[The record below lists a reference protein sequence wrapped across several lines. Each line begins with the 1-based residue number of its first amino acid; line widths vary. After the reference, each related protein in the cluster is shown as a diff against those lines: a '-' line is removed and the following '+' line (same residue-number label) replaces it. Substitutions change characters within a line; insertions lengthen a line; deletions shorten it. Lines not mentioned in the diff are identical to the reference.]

1 MKKALWL
8 LSLLVLT
15 VSLTACGGSSGSSDT
30 TTTPTSG
37 LSGAV
42 AAAPVK
48 DAKVYAKYTSLTAE
62 AQAADSTKSDL
73 LVGTT
78 DANGAI
84 VFDAAA
90 VAKLDRSKNVFLY
103 SKDGVK
109 FASKFDTRKM
119 VTEAAAPEGEN
130 YFYGSLR
137 AVLAP
142 EATTAYLTVANTLV
156 ADLVAD
162 GATYVDATNTVLNF
176 VQNRLGVTAMANPLG
191 NPLES
196 LERAEFV
203 SQAVL
208 ISFGVS
214 EAAVT
219 DGTAKF
225 GDIKTTID
233 SKKVAVD
240 YDAVLDAVKKALK
253 KDGYDIDVVALEK
266 GNTVSST
273 PLTYV
278 LKFDTSASA
287 FKTKF
292 GAKAGARDYYVLKA
306 DADNAAT
313 DMSFTLVAKINSD
326 TDPDSGRYMLKSYEG
341 QGTLQQG
348 AVDVKDGDVF
358 STLNKFSIAV
368 PVDSKGDAIKGGF
381 TNAKIVFVAVDK
393 DNQPVKGIEEVV
405 VTVKVIDEK
414 EVIVAENG
422 FSATKP
428 TSFNISLK
436 NDVVPADSNHA
447 KRFDSDSSSDA
458 ITFTSDITLLNDLK
472 AEDAKDKVFV
482 RVTAPAGFVFT
493 GVNKDQVKGEP
504 ETSDKLT
511 SVEVPVTADGDT
523 TATAEFA
530 AKMMYNVAGTED
542 FKMGVL
548 KTEVLSSGIVIAEK
562 EYTLGF
568 AADATYFDT
577 VRDYALTSVA
587 EAVLGAKATK
597 VALKG
602 EVKATFSTWGY
613 EVAAANA
620 ALPTDKVTNDSFNT
634 YKAYAVA
641 EAADQYDTLVGEVDK
656 VGGAGTATSFAITP
670 AVIDVKAINKG
681 VVTLTFDLAD
691 SNGEASGTDP
701 VTFKHGTEG
710 KYFVRIDL
718 ADTIT
723 NNASEL
729 QKAGGL
735 KVELVTPKA
744 VEVTSAKLK
753 GSAVVIPTQNQ
764 GGTKTFLVKNAES
777 TDALADI
784 DTVTY
789 TVEIAEAEKPEFTT
803 IATGWTF
810 VAGLDGCSAVTTTAV
825 TPTVKKVGDVYEL
838 TFDIN
843 GKKVTSSNNSDQDGT
858 IKVSRAS
865 ADNNGGSK
873 IDSDKAGFTYKVP

>member
-208 ISFGVS
+208 ISFGLS

-225 GDIKTTID
+225 GDIKGTID
-233 SKKVAVD
+233 TKDVAVN
-240 YDAVLDAVKKALK
+240 YDLVLAAVKLALK

-266 GNTVSST
+266 DKTVSST
-273 PLTYV
+273 PLTYE
-278 LKFDTSASA
+278 LAFKDTSAGT

-292 GAKAGARDYYVLKA
+292 GAKAGARYYYVLKA
-306 DADNAAT
+306 KADNAAT

-358 STLNKFSIAV
+358 NTLNKFSIAV

-428 TSFNISLK
+428 VSFNISLK

-530 AKMMYNVAGTED
+530 AKVMYNVAGTED

-548 KTEVLSSGIVIAEK
+548 KTEVVSSGIVIAEK

-587 EAVLGAKATK
+587 EAVMAPKGTK

-620 ALPTDKVTNDSFNT
+620 ALPTDKVTTDSFNT

-656 VGGAGTATSFAITP
+656 VGGSGTATSFAITP

-701 VTFKHGTEG
+701 VTFKHTAEG

-718 ADTIT
+718 TDTIDNHT
-723 NNASEL
+723 GDL

-753 GSAVVIPTQNQ
+753 GSAVTITN
-764 GGTKTFLVKNAES
+764 GGAGKIFLVNDGISTNAF
-777 TDALADI
+777 ADI

-789 TVEIAEAEKPEFTT
+789 TVEIAESEKPEFTT

-810 VAGLDGCSAVTTTAV
+810 VADGVNCKSLDSDTV
-825 TPTVKKVGDVYEL
+825 TPSVKKVGDVYEL

-843 GKKVTSSNNSDQDGT
+843 GKKVTSGSSAGQAAT
-858 IKVSRAS
+858 IGVSRAS
-865 ADNNGGSK
+865 ASNNGGSK
-873 IDSDKAGFTYKVP
+873 IDSDKDAFKYTTL